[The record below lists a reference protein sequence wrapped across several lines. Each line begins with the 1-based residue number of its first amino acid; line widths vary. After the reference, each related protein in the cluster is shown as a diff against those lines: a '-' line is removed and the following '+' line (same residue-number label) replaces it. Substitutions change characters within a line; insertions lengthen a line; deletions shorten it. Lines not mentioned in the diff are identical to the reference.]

1 VRYCSR
7 RCQAYHWKGG
17 HNLRCKELASM
28 RKRAD
33 RQAGHRGEW
42 TRVHRR
48 PLRYYLERH
57 GNINCYRLCVHLGG
71 RGDGGGGGG
80 GGGERDEGGTGG
92 DAADDSTGADDAGKG
107 AGTGGHRAEGD
118 DADENDGDGYAL
130 PGLDLASLDLHAV
143 LASSAR
149 VVATELAFSV
159 SIGLALPGSG
169 GEGAELSLD
178 LTFDPGEGINV
189 KTATVE
195 VDGRCLAWRLPFAN
209 PSGRPRVLGTR
220 ERATACL
227 SFDELDPATLNR
239 IACRTCNSRLVA
251 TRGPVHDS
259 VRSGGGGGGS
269 RSGGGVARETSDGD
283 CGIGNSEP
291 SSIHSSED
299 STVHRGAV
307 ERAKI
312 LPSANWDEMCDSWF
326 CCGGPGVQVGVES
339 SSSKSIA
346 RGGYADH
353 APGGACCDVHDRG
366 TRRKEDRGV
375 GSIAQGGSSAMG
387 EDTSVAGLVFVG
399 TTHLVIDL
407 GDLNTNAITIVG
419 TTPDDGSLSVPG
431 RGRQRQH
438 AKAARVLAGRRTRTN
453 FPRPRPS
460 KGATREG
467 RTWRRRAVE
476 QVIDLAEEAPQR
488 VQAQASQAVNAMV
501 LTGGVGTVRCA
512 GCSSPVGRL
521 AAPSAAESP
530 SASACASPPL
540 PSGWVS
546 LFKHRIVVE
555 QPGAA
560 LSTFGTYSI
569 GSLLGDAMLS
579 TMEVTADRKF
589 MLFVSDV
596 AQLELVLQ
604 SSDTWARTHD
614 EAAMRPSMKVLY
626 RDVQRDGSDA
636 SVRASIAAGSRP
648 ISLDVLDLSEIR
660 AMLSDSTRLLAPSC
674 RAMGAYA
681 VGVVWW

>member
-1 VRYCSR
+1 
-7 RCQAYHWKGG
+7 
-17 HNLRCKELASM
+17 M

-80 GGGERDEGGTGG
+80 RGKGGTGGSGASEGG
-92 DAADDSTGADDAGKG
+92 DAADDSTDADDAGKG
-107 AGTGGHRAEGD
+107 AGKGGRGAEGENKD
-118 DADENDGDGYAL
+118 GDEDADEDAADDDGYAL

-149 VVATELAFSV
+149 VVATEQAFSV

-169 GEGAELSLD
+169 GEGAELSLE
-178 LTFDPGEGINV
+178 LTFDPGQGIDV

-239 IACRTCNSRLVA
+239 IACRTCNTRLVA
-251 TRGPVHDS
+251 TRGPAHGTVS
-259 VRSGGGGGGS
+259 SGGGGGGP
-269 RSGGGVARETSDGD
+269 GGGSGVARETSDGD

-299 STVHRGAV
+299 TTAHRGAV

-346 RGGYADH
+346 KGGHADH
-353 APGGACCDVHDRG
+353 ASGGACCDTHDHG
-366 TRRKEDRGV
+366 TGRKEDRGV

-387 EDTSVAGLVFVG
+387 EDTSVSGLVFVG

-407 GDLNTNAITIVG
+407 GDLDTNAVTIVG
-419 TTPDDGSLSVPG
+419 TTQGDGGGPLSG
-431 RGRQRQH
+431 DG
-438 AKAARVLAGRRTRTN
+438 
-453 FPRPRPS
+453 
-460 KGATREG
+460 
-467 RTWRRRAVE
+467 
-476 QVIDLAEEAPQR
+476 
-488 VQAQASQAVNAMV
+488 SQAVNAMV

-521 AAPSAAESP
+521 AAPVAAEP
-530 SASACASPPL
+530 TIASACAQPPL

-560 LSTFGTYSI
+560 LATFGTYSI

-589 MLFVSDV
+589 TLFVSDV

-626 RDVQRDGSDA
+626 RDVQREGSDA
-636 SVRASIAAGSRP
+636 SVRASIAAGSKP
-648 ISLDVLDLSEIR
+648 VSLDVLDYSEVR
-660 AMLSDSTRLLAPSC
+660 TMLSGSTRLLPPSC
-674 RAMGAYA
+674 RIMGAYA